1 MHLGS
6 GTWLS
11 RLRFFAKMQVSVS
24 VLVDKVDERAL
35 RAMKRRNLQ
44 QVAKKVG
51 VRANSTNELIITNI
65 LSALGGGSP
74 HITNPLANP
83 QPRETRSRSPSTSES
98 DTGKLFQGKLAMP
111 LVEGQASARQTD
123 QLLSTTARGV

>member
-1 MHLGS
+1 
-6 GTWLS
+6 
-11 RLRFFAKMQVSVS
+11 MQVSVS